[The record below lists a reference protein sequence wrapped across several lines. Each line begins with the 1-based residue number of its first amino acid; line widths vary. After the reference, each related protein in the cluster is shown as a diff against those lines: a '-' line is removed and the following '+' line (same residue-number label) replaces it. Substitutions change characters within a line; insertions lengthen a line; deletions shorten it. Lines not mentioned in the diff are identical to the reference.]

1 MAAPIKLYLDE
12 QIPSAVRDGL
22 RRRGVDV
29 LTTQEASMRGATDEE
44 LLTHASSQGRVV
56 LTQDADFL
64 RLHAGGTRHS
74 GIIYA
79 SQQTPVG
86 KIIQGVLLIVEVLGV
101 EEMID
106 HIEFL

>member
-44 LLTHASSQGRVV
+44 LLNHALSQGRVV

-64 RLHAGGTRHS
+64 RLHATGTSHS

-86 KIIQGVLLIVEVLGV
+86 KIIQGVLLIVEILGV
-101 EEMID
+101 EEMVD

>member
-1 MAAPIKLYLDE
+1 
-12 QIPSAVRDGL
+12 
-22 RRRGVDV
+22 
-29 LTTQEASMRGATDEE
+29 MRGATDEE
-44 LLTHASSQGRVV
+44 LLNYALSQRRVV

-64 RLHAGGTRHS
+64 RLHATGTNHA

-86 KIIQGVLLIVEVLGV
+86 KLIHGVMLIVGVLGA

>member
-1 MAAPIKLYLDE
+1 
-12 QIPSAVRDGL
+12 
-22 RRRGVDV
+22 
-29 LTTQEASMRGATDEE
+29 MRGATDEE
-44 LLTHASSQGRVV
+44 LLNHALSQGRVV

-64 RLHAGGTRHS
+64 RLHAIGTSHS

-79 SQQTPVG
+79 SQQTSVD
-86 KIIQGVLLIVEVLGV
+86 KIIQGVMLIAEVLVV